1 MDVLTPFIKTQI
13 KFYNVNNVDFNVKVL
28 ANVSVSRKTAIV
40 MALIINEIIDNI
52 IREVS
57 TYHEEE
63 VIIRVDLN
71 VNEDIFINVE
81 TSVINIY
88 GKSDLSTKV
97 LKNLVKELNGN
108 LKVKRE
114 KFNTLIDVVL
124 ESEK

>member
-1 MDVLTPFIKTQI
+1 
-13 KFYNVNNVDFNVKVL
+13 
-28 ANVSVSRKTAIV
+28 